1 MSMKKT
7 SKQGVRVFI
16 AVALA
21 ALVAA
26 GAAAQGSAGN
36 GGEPAAA
43 RRVWKGPNGQPLPFQ
58 SDAEILEFLKKAKI
72 LSQKGLPVGITQP
85 SVLELERNGVRAK
98 AHFNDINEEK
108 QMAELMS
115 GKREINF
122 RDCHKFNGA
131 AYELATMLGLDN
143 VPPAVERFI
152 RGRSGSVS
160 MWVENAMTE
169 RERLAK
175 KIPPPDPERW
185 MRQLY
190 VMRVFDN
197 LIYNTDRTQENM
209 IIDPD
214 WKLWMIDHTRAFRRW
229 ENMSSPDDVKQIERG
244 FWEKL
249 QTLDEK
255 EARKRLR
262 PYLTTYEIEAIFKR
276 RDKIV
281 AHIRQMIAAQ
291 GEDKVVFDWK

>member
-1 MSMKKT
+1 MNKLLKPGMA
-7 SKQGVRVFI
+7 VLC

-21 ALVAA
+21 ALLSA
-26 GAAAQGSAGN
+26 GAWGQEKASGN
-36 GGEPAAA
+36 GPAA
-43 RRVWKGPNGQPLPFQ
+43 RHVWMGPNGKPLPFQ
-58 SDAEILEFLKKAKI
+58 SDEEVLEFLKKARI
-72 LSQKGLPVGITQP
+72 TSRRGLPVGITQP

-98 AHFNDINEEK
+98 AHFNEINEEK
-108 QMAELMS
+108 PMAELIS

-131 AYELATMLGLDN
+131 AYELSRMLGLDN

-152 RGRSGSVS
+152 QGRSGSVS
-160 MWVENAMTE
+160 IWVENAMTE

-175 KIPPPDPERW
+175 RMMPPDAVRW
-185 MRQLY
+185 TRQLQ

-209 IIDPD
+209 LIDAD

-229 ENMSSPDDVKQIERG
+229 GEMNAPDSIKQVERTL
-244 FWEKL
+244 WEKL
-249 QTLDEK
+249 QQLDK
-255 EARKRLR
+255 EVAKKRLR
-262 PYLTTYEIEAIFKR
+262 PYLTNYEIEAIFKR

-281 AHIRQMIAAQ
+281 THIQQMIAEQ
-291 GEDKVVFDWK
+291 GEDKVLFRWE